1 MTNWLSAVEAQC
13 GSEDMTFEAAIVDPR
28 IVPLTYTEGFDMAC
42 LQDRYTQNMTP
53 SMTPFY

>member
-1 MTNWLSAVEAQC
+1 MTNWLSAVATQC

-42 LQDRYTQNMTP
+42 LQDRYSKQDPRM
-53 SMTPFY
+53 SHFY